1 MSLPHF
7 DDWTIDRWKLEP
19 HLHGLEMDDP
29 PAVEVA
35 PPLGKHL
42 TLAHSV
48 PAVLWLT
55 AAMVFG

>member
-29 PAVEVA
+29 RR
-35 PPLGKHL
+35 
-42 TLAHSV
+42 
-48 PAVLWLT
+48 
-55 AAMVFG
+55 